1 MKSISKSSSTKILDD
16 ISAIQEEFYSSNK
29 KNVFFTSSQ
38 KKECADFVNSKLSL
52 DNLIKNTIYI
62 VSPNLLFVDY
72 TLLKQYASTKNYE
85 EILNYIFYSIQKII
99 EECNEYELH
108 INFQGFSVSAV
119 ERYKELIQSF
129 YKKFF
134 QVNQE
139 NINYIQHLKF
149 LYIYNVPSMMSTIT
163 TILTKY
169 MRETVSQRLSIK
181 DRMIMYSKEESAEK
195 LAKIYGS
202 RIGDENV

>member
-16 ISAIQEEFYSSNK
+16 ISAIQEEFYSSNR
-29 KNVFFTSSQ
+29 KNMFFTSSQ

-139 NINYIQHLKF
+139 NTNYIQHLKF